1 MSKNSLKNILIVE
14 DEEAI
19 RNVMYDALVGEGFSV
34 SVAKDGYE
42 ALAKVSEIKL
52 DLILLDVLMPRMD
65 GTAVL
70 KELKSKEETKS
81 IPVIMLTNLDEM
93 ESVSKAVDAKV
104 TDYIVKS
111 DWSIQDIVAK
121 VKSKLKE

>member
-1 MSKNSLKNILIVE
+1 MSKNSPKNILIVE

-19 RNVMYDALVGEGFSV
+19 RNVMYDALTGEGFSV

-81 IPVIMLTNLDEM
+81 IPVIMLTNLDEI

-111 DWSIQDIVAK
+111 DWSIQDIVTK
-121 VKSKLKE
+121 VKNKLKE